1 MVTVIQLEAL
11 QGKKK
16 KSILLYGPPGTGKT
30 LLAKAV
36 ARLLHSRNASS
47 VDGTI
52 VSLSSSDIVRASVGS
67 GEKMVVFAFESAR
80 MNAPS
85 VVFID
90 EFQALF
96 TERSSD
102 GSGRLSSTLQLCK
115 DNVKQWRDADANAA
129 STGQNVMDRAGRV
142 VVLAATNN
150 PVDGRHCLRSTGGA
164 LIALCTLFYRP
175 NKREYPFWACTSDE

>member
-1 MVTVIQLEAL
+1 M
-11 QGKKK
+11 
-16 KSILLYGPPGTGKT
+16 
-30 LLAKAV
+30 
-36 ARLLHSRNASS
+36 ARLLRSRNASS
-47 VDGTI
+47 VGGAF

-67 GEKMVVFAFESAR
+67 GEKMVVLAFETAQ

-85 VVFID
+85 VVFIDEFQALFTERSSGGSRRLSSTLLQCMDDVKQWRDVVFID

-102 GSGRLSSTLQLCK
+102 GSGRLSSTLQQCK
-115 DNVKQWRDADANAA
+115 DDVKQWRDADANAA

-150 PVDGRHCLRSTGGA
+150 PVDGRHCLRSTGA
-164 LIALCTLFYRP
+164 L
-175 NKREYPFWACTSDE
+175 

>member
-1 MVTVIQLEAL
+1 MVTVLQLEAL

-52 VSLSSSDIVRASVGS
+52 VSLSSSDIIRAPVGS
-67 GEKMVVFAFESAR
+67 GENMVVLAFESAR
-80 MNAPS
+80 MNAAS

-96 TERSSD
+96 TERSSG
-102 GSGRLSSTLQLCK
+102 GSGRLSSTLLQCM
-115 DNVKQWRDADANAA
+115 DDVKQWRDADANAA

-150 PVDGRHCLRSTGGA
+150 PVDGRHCLRSTGA
-164 LIALCTLFYRP
+164 L
-175 NKREYPFWACTSDE
+175 